1 LLQEPFFADAG
12 GILCCHIYYGRHP
25 VASIYASTP
34 QYSAAGHGDYT
45 YEFDEIHHIELAG
58 IAHRFKE
65 MANGIRARER
75 MLPVI
80 NRELQDEIAERE
92 RAEQIIRQSEAQSRA
107 IFDALPDMVFQIDQ
121 RGIFLDCQGAKTDL
135 YLAPQAF
142 LGKKIAAVLPGDAAD
157 LILQKKTQALATG
170 RSLCQKAVF
179 DGESRPGH

>member
-1 LLQEPFFADAG
+1 MLAASCVVIFITA
-12 GILCCHIYYGRHP
+12 GILLRPFMRQPLNILQRGIDR
-25 VASIYASTP
+25 VAK
-34 QYSAAGHGDYT
+34 GDYT